1 MKPQEAAYED
11 RVPLE
16 TPNIFCLWP
25 HRHRGCALGSLWLTA
40 ELATR
45 TPAAGDEPEDHR
57 QAETP
62 SFPPIIATSRFP
74 QNTVQWAHRMLTPKC
89 WRRPA
94 SAVGYAVVRV
104 LPMTCR
110 NSASLR
116 VRQSSGRVAPYLVM
130 GTLRSRTAESY
141 ANAGV
146 RPVAITTPE
155 HSCVGIGYQSLRRCC
170 PVAITTPE
178 LPASASG
185 IAMAVTTC
193 FQLDY
198 VICYCVPPHHEGD
211 TLRTLTPWLH

>member
-1 MKPQEAAYED
+1 M
-11 RVPLE
+11 
-16 TPNIFCLWP
+16 
-25 HRHRGCALGSLWLTA
+25 
-40 ELATR
+40 
-45 TPAAGDEPEDHR
+45 
-57 QAETP
+57 
-62 SFPPIIATSRFP
+62 
-74 QNTVQWAHRMLTPKC
+74 MLTLKC

-110 NSASLR
+110 NSAALR
-116 VRQSSGRVAPYLVM
+116 VRQSSGRVALNLVV

-146 RPVAITTPE
+146 RPIAITTPE
-155 HSCVGIGYQSLRRCC
+155 FPSSTSGIAMAVDTCCRYGFILSSFQACHCVAQSLRRCW

-193 FQLDY
+193 FQLDS
-198 VICYCVPPHHEGD
+198 VMCYCVPPHHEGD
-211 TLRTLTPWLH
+211 TLRTLTYRFTDGRCALQHGSRHHTQASTTLPLARQ